1 MKKYIILDNTMR
13 KYMLALMVSVMAMTA
28 SAQTISSEQEREFYQ
43 KVYALFGE
51 YSQSA
56 SVSDEAEEYTFRK
69 LFASGDMQICNDLM
83 SLSRKETLSVDEYI
97 TTLQTAKRVKV
108 TVRNIKKDGPVEE
121 QNGVWMLPVVFEK
134 GLYYSKNGTLFDS
147 YTYFG
152 EYYRMRAMLAFD
164 KTSGECY
171 IAALSADP
179 KYKWLKFPEKFS
191 VLERTSEDV
200 NRRDYQ
206 RDNKLTI
213 NNRDVRWNLYGQVML
228 REGDVVKYNN
238 SPVDLEVV
246 DTSPISGT
254 KLHAKY
260 NDKAFRVRANM
271 GYSIGGFNKLDGA
284 SGALST
290 PKDNEMSFGIDFGYV
305 FPSTSK
311 FYVGIFAGLG
321 VSMNN
326 LTIEMAAQEKA
337 IDIVNSTADEDGDTY
352 TRHYLMKGNG
362 VSQEL
367 KATDVIV
374 PLYLDL
380 EYQLTPMI
388 SAYADLGARFQT
400 SAGKWTANIDGYTTS
415 GTYTSYGNPLEI
427 TGDVNLNG
435 FGDFDACSMDV
446 DETKM
451 TKSMSVNIFG
461 GAGVRFNLSK
471 EFAFDLGVQYLTGGN
486 SWKNDGGTMP
496 IFNYNLPVGA
506 TTVEEKAKGEK
517 VNLLRQASGI
527 KHSALRVAASLIY
540 KF

>member
-1 MKKYIILDNTMR
+1 MMATM
-13 KYMLALMVSVMAMTA
+13 MTMAA
-28 SAQTISSEQEREFYQ
+28 SAQTMTIEQEREFYQ
-43 KVYALFGE
+43 KAYALFGV

-56 SVSDEAEEYTFRK
+56 SVSDEEEEYTFRK
-69 LFASGDMQICNDLM
+69 LFANGDMQICNDLM

-108 TVRNIKKDGPVEE
+108 SVRNIKKDGPVEKGE
-121 QNGVWMLPVVFEK
+121 NGVWMLPVVFEK
-134 GLYYSKNGTLFDS
+134 GMYFSKNGTLFDS

-152 EYYRMRAMLAFD
+152 EYYRLRAVLAMD
-164 KTSGECY
+164 EASGECY
-171 IAALSADP
+171 IAALTADP
-179 KYKWLKFPEKFS
+179 KYKWLQFPEKFS

-200 NRRDYQ
+200 NRRDFK

-254 KLHAKY
+254 KMHAKY
-260 NDKAFRVRANM
+260 NDKLFRVRANM
-271 GYSIGGFNKLDGA
+271 GYSIGGFNKLDGG
-284 SGALST
+284 SGIST

-311 FYVGIFAGLG
+311 FYAGIFAGLG
-321 VSMNN
+321 MSMNN
-326 LTIEMAAQEKA
+326 LTMELGAQEA
-337 IDIVNSTADEDGDTY
+337 TGALDINNCKADEDGESY
-352 TRHYLMKGNG
+352 TRHYSLLGNG
-362 VSQEL
+362 VSQEM
-367 KATDVIV
+367 KATDITV

-388 SAYADLGARFQT
+388 SIYADLGARLQT
-400 SAGKWTANIDGYTTS
+400 SSGKWTANVDGYEVWGGYSTNE
-415 GTYTSYGNPLEI
+415 YGNLEFK
-427 TGDVNLNG
+427 GGENGKDLNLNG
-435 FGDFDACSMDV
+435 FGTWKDSKSMEV

-451 TKSMSVNIFG
+451 TKSMSINILG

-486 SWKNDGGTMP
+486 SWKNDGNDGEEKS
-496 IFNYNLPVGA
+496 IFNYTLPEGSLGPSVSP
-506 TTVEEKAKGEK
+506 EEKAKGEK

-527 KHSALRVAASLIY
+527 KHSALRATASLIL